1 MSIRV
6 VSVTVVLVVLA
17 AVVAVTVRGR
27 SSTEGASDRRAQDAG
42 RRFLETYV
50 ATDGRVVRRD
60 QGGDTVSEGQ
70 AYGMM
75 IAVALGD
82 EDAFRQIWWWTR
94 TRLQRGDGLLSYRWA
109 DGSVTDP
116 SPAADADLDAAHAL
130 LLAADRFDDSVL
142 ADDALQIA
150 QGVLAEE
157 TLRVPVRARTA
168 GAGAGNAGEGEATA
182 ASPDRVLLAG
192 PWAQP
197 QSRGTQ
203 RLVINPSYFSQRAYA
218 ALAAATDDRAW
229 TELEASS
236 YEVLRGLTDGGALP
250 PDWAAV
256 DMSGGIR
263 PIGRPDKPD
272 ARPFHGLDA
281 ARVTIR
287 VAASCEPRWQELA
300 ASAAR
305 IYPAPENLRT
315 RLRLDGRPAN
325 EHRHPVML
333 VAAAAAAHAA
343 GEASATRTLD
353 AAERL
358 ERRHPSY
365 YGAAWLALGRLWLEA
380 PPNPCP

>member
-17 AVVAVTVRGR
+17 VVVAVTVRGR
-27 SSTEGASDRRAQDAG
+27 SPADGASDRRAHDAG

-50 ATDGRVVRRD
+50 AADGRVVRRD

-70 AYGMM
+70 SYGML

-130 LLAADRFDDSVL
+130 LLAAERFDDPML

-150 QGVLAEE
+150 EGVLAEE
-157 TLRVPVRARTA
+157 TLQLPVPTA
-168 GAGAGNAGEGEATA
+168 GAGEAGEATA
-182 ASPDRVLLAG
+182 AGPGRVLMAG

-203 RLVINPSYFSQRAYA
+203 HLVVNPSYFSQRAYA

-229 TELEASS
+229 TVLEASS
-236 YEVLRGLTDGGALP
+236 YELLRALTDGGALP
-250 PDWAAV
+250 PDWAAL
-256 DMSGGIR
+256 DLSGGIR

-287 VAASCEPRWQELA
+287 VAASCEPSWRELA
-300 ASAAR
+300 AAAAR
-305 IYPAPENLRT
+305 TYPAPEDIRT

-365 YGAAWLALGRLWLEA
+365 YGAAWLALGRLWLAA
-380 PPNPCP
+380 PPSPCP